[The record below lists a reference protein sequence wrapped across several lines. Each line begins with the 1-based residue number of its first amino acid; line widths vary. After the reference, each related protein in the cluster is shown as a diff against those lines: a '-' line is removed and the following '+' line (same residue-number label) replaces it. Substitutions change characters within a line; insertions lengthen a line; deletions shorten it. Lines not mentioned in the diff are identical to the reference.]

1 MQRGGGGAAIMELKL
16 AQELASMDQ
25 DPLFPLF
32 LDLRK
37 AYKDL
42 ERGRLPQK
50 LAGYG
55 MEPNLW
61 GLLVEFWELQEVV
74 TCQNGLH
81 GPQFLVTRETTQGV
95 LDSLTLFNVKPSC
108 TLPH

>member
-1 MQRGGGGAAIMELKL
+1 
-16 AQELASMDQ
+16 MDQ
-25 DPLFPLF
+25 DPLFLVL

-42 ERGRLPQK
+42 DRGRLKQK

-55 MEPNLW
+55 MGPKIW
-61 GLLVEFWELQEVV
+61 GLLVEFWERQEVV

-81 GPQFLVTRETTQGV
+81 GPQFLVNRGTTQGI
-95 LDSLTLFNVKPSC
+95 LESLTLFNVAVDS
-108 TLPH
+108 LV